1 MSMSDPLADAQAQ
14 YEAAAAKVQMRSEVS
29 DFVAKHGI
37 TPEQVS
43 ALLQEV
49 HGPSGALTVP
59 QPRAQALAAQQGQQA
74 AKPEPVKPALDA
86 DTIRAISDL
95 AAAPGSAD
103 MASIREVMTNG
114 RDLAQIVEGV
124 ALIAFRGR
132 RAAGEGWR
140 ELCPALHKTLMEAHF
155 VATA

>member
-14 YEAAAAKVQMRSEVS
+14 R
-29 DFVAKHGI
+29 
-37 TPEQVS
+37 
-43 ALLQEV
+43 ALNES
-49 HGPSGALTVP
+49 SGALTVTHPTTESTVADVINRAAP
-59 QPRAQALAAQQGQQA
+59 QVQQLAQSAALRPA
-74 AKPEPVKPALDA
+74 EPAKPALDA

-140 ELCPALHKTLMEAHF
+140 ELCPALHKALMEAHF